1 MMAGCVLSKMVSTGR
16 NDGHVL
22 PEQHLRGAKYAAV

>member
-1 MMAGCVLSKMVSTGR
+1 MTAGCMLSKMVSAGR

-22 PEQHLRGAKYAAV
+22 PEQHLRCAKCVAV